1 MKGVEVESVR
11 LPATMKANEAEQLK
25 LEQYAPLIYVAHPDY
40 HAAPVITPAPS
51 VILICGWMD
60 AQLRHVYK
68 YVEPYRRLFPHVP
81 VIVMLSTVDSCF
93 RSSTKEWKKN
103 ADIVQRILREAGKL
117 AYEKAP
123 NEPQTVFIHGFSNGG
138 LISLD
143 SLMEH
148 MDDPSPTFPQP
159 VGSVL
164 DSLPGYDSARVTLS
178 AVIAG
183 IHGDDL
189 KARLTRAYTQATMTV
204 LHYVRQV
211 TSFMGGRAPNINF
224 AKAYINKPQSW
235 AWRKGTAP
243 LKCPPRLY
251 LHTRADEYISP
262 DAVDEHAVEVQ
273 RVNQEEPA
281 MVVEAENL
289 KNSVISWPPLHV
301 IRTRRMVWNT
311 PKHVQIARMH
321 PTLYWSAIE
330 TFVRDTMSM
339 IPSPIKSRL

>member
-1 MKGVEVESVR
+1 MN
-11 LPATMKANEAEQLK
+11 ANEAERLK
-25 LEQYAPLIYVAHPDY
+25 LEQYAPLVYVAHADSR
-40 HAAPVITPAPS
+40 AAPVIAPAPS

-68 YVEPYRRLFPHVP
+68 YVEPYRRLFPNVP
-81 VIVMLSTVDSCF
+81 VVIMLSTVNSCF
-93 RSSTKEWKKN
+93 LSSTREWQKN
-103 ADIVQRILREAGKL
+103 AAIVQRILREAGKL

-148 MDDPSPTFPQP
+148 MDDSSPTFPQP
-159 VGSVL
+159 VGSVF
-164 DSLPGYDSARVTLS
+164 DSLPGFDSARTTLS

-189 KARLTRAYTQATMTV
+189 KAQLTRAYTRATMTV

-211 TSFMGGRAPNINF
+211 TSFVGGRAPNINF
-224 AKAYINKPQSW
+224 AKAYVNKPESW
-235 AWRKGTAP
+235 AWKKDTTP

-262 DAVDEHAVEVQ
+262 SAVEEHAAEVQ
-273 RVNQEEPA
+273 RVNQEESA

-289 KNSVISWPPLHV
+289 KNTAIAWPPLHT
-301 IRTRRMVWNT
+301 IRTRRMVWDT

-321 PTLYWSAIE
+321 PTLYWSAVE
-330 TFVRDTMSM
+330 TFVRDAMSM
-339 IPSPIKSRL
+339 IPGPIKSRL